1 MCIQLHKAL
10 ACRFFFGKNKV
21 MMIALGKDKQ
31 EEYKENISQISK
43 VGIISMLQFVVAKKV
58 ADVDCTRLR

>member
-1 MCIQLHKAL
+1 MHYFAGLDLCVGCPIS
-10 ACRFFFGKNKV
+10 RFFFGKNKV

-43 VGIISMLQFVVAKKV
+43 V
-58 ADVDCTRLR
+58 

>member
-10 ACRFFFGKNKV
+10 VCRFFFGKNKV

-43 VGIISMLQFVVAKKV
+43 VRIVSMLQFTVAKKI
-58 ADVDCTRLR
+58 ADVDFTRLH

>member
-1 MCIQLHKAL
+1 MELLQNYRRGLYKYMHYFSGLDLCVGCPIS
-10 ACRFFFGKNKV
+10 RFFFGKNKV

-43 VGIISMLQFVVAKKV
+43 V
-58 ADVDCTRLR
+58 